1 MSTFPWHVI
10 HKCGFYVL
18 DFIFPKFCLGCRKWG
33 RYVCGECLDKIQP
46 LPYLKCPVCQHPA
59 IGGMTHPRC
68 RTRFGIDGIFS
79 FFRYDGIVKKAIKDV
94 KYRFVSDIVEELISH
109 APTSSFSSLTK
120 LLSSKPLSFLI
131 VPIPLHWSRA
141 NFRGF
146 NQSEVLALKLAKR
159 LNIPVRRDIL
169 MRKQRTK
176 PQVEMKNR
184 KDRFKNMEEVFQI
197 NRNSEAMKQPASTQ
211 RGECSNSA
219 IILVDDVST
228 TGATLRSAASILKR
242 AGATYVFGVTIAQ

>member
-1 MSTFPWHVI
+1 
-10 HKCGFYVL
+10 
-18 DFIFPKFCLGCRKWG
+18 
-33 RYVCGECLDKIQP
+33 
-46 LPYLKCPVCQHPA
+46 
-59 IGGMTHPRC
+59 MTHPRC
-68 RTRFGIDGIFS
+68 RTRYGIDGIFS

-109 APTSSFSSLTK
+109 APKSSFELLTSY
-120 LLSSKPLSFLI
+120 LLPHTSCIL

-159 LNIPVRRDIL
+159 LNIPVWKDML
-169 MRKQRTK
+169 VRKQRTK
-176 PQVEMKNR
+176 PQVEMKSR

-197 NRNSEAMKQPASTQ
+197 NRNNEAMK
-211 RGECSNSA
+211 RWSNVA

-228 TGATLRSAASILKR
+228 TGATLRSAASVLKR
-242 AGATYVFGVTIAQ
+242 TGATYVFGVTIAQ